1 MISEFLTRLRFLIL
15 RKKRSELDDEIRFH
29 LEQAIA
35 AKEGAGLSPS
45 EARRQALI
53 EFGGMDRTREQC
65 DEQRPGWWMDIFA
78 RDVRY
83 GLRMLRKSPGFTTV
97 VVLMLALGIGANTAV
112 FSVMNAV
119 LIQLLPVGRP
129 QGLYYVRMAN
139 GESNPPGAS
148 DTGDAHTS
156 FSEVTF
162 EALRQ
167 RSEIFEDLIA
177 YVPLSFNGSVAVRHS
192 ELPEEAAGEEV
203 SGNFFSGLSARIEVG
218 RGFTLDDEKSHAP
231 VVVLSNDYW
240 TRSFARD
247 PDILGKTVHIKGV
260 PFTVVG
266 VTARGFNGIEPAV
279 ATDFWIPLQKRAELH
294 AWGLPDDSL
303 YGSQRWWSLRMMAR
317 LRSGVSPMRAQQELS
332 GTFAAVVKQTIGDV
346 DPKEWKPVLDFAPAR
361 GIGGYNEEY
370 RTPVEILMGLVA
382 LVLLIACTNVA
393 MMLQAR
399 NSVRQHEFSLRMAIG
414 ASHANIFRQLLCE
427 SLLLVGAGAAL
438 GWLFAV
444 SATRMLASWSGI
456 ETGLSPDLTVLLFT
470 LLVSVLAAIVF
481 GLVPLW
487 SAVRAPVAGVLRST
501 SPNTSATRNRV
512 AAGRALLSAQIAV
525 CLILL
530 MAAGLLLR
538 TLRNFATQNLGMLA
552 NGLLV
557 FGITPQDSSDTHLFY
572 RRLLDQLGQLPG
584 VKSVSMAENRPGTGW
599 SDNNEL
605 TLDGVLQQG
614 ALLRSNDV
622 GAGFFRTM
630 GIPVVAGRDVAESDV
645 EKSQPIALV
654 NETFAK
660 RFLANTNP
668 LGHVLGSG
676 EDKRTIVGVVSDSKY
691 EAVAEKPMPMAYYA
705 AMQFSPLG
713 TMHLEVR
720 THGDAKVMLPALR
733 KSVAALYPSVPLE
746 RPMTQQAQFEKSYER
761 QRMFAALGGFFG
773 VLAALLV
780 ATGLYGT
787 YSFRVSRRRTEIG
800 LRMALGATRS
810 QVLTMIMR
818 ESLWV
823 LMLGLAVGIPLTLLA
838 MRPLKSMLY
847 GISAFD
853 PASFGLAI
861 AALAVVSGCA
871 AFVPARRAA
880 SVEPMEALRTE

>member
-1 MISEFLTRLRFLIL
+1 MPEFLSRLRFLIHP
-15 RKKRSELDDEIRFH
+15 KQQSELDDEIRFH

-35 AKEGAGLSPS
+35 AKEEAGLSRR

-53 EFGGMDRTREQC
+53 EFGGMDRTRELCEQ
-65 DEQRPGWWMDIFA
+65 QRPGWWMDNFA

-119 LIQLLPVGRP
+119 LLQLLPVGRP
-129 QGLYYVRMAN
+129 QGLYYVRMAE
-139 GESNPPGAS
+139 GEVNPPGAG
-148 DTGDAHTS
+148 DTGDPHTS
-156 FSEVTF
+156 FSEASF

-167 RSEIFEDLIA
+167 RSDVFEDLIA
-177 YVPLSFNGSVAVRHS
+177 YVPLSFNGSVAVRHG

-203 SGNFFSGLSARIEVG
+203 SGNFFSGLSARIELG
-218 RGFTLDDEKSHAP
+218 RGFTLENEKSHAP
-231 VVVLSNDYW
+231 VVVLSYDYW

-247 PDILGKTVHIKGV
+247 PDILDKTVSIKGI

-266 VTARGFNGIEPAV
+266 VTARGFKGIEPGA
-279 ATDFWIPLQKRAELH
+279 ATDFWIPLQDRAELN
-294 AWGLPDDSL
+294 AWGSPFDPL
-303 YGSQRWWSLRMMAR
+303 YGSPKWWSLRMMAR
-317 LRSGVSPMRAQQELS
+317 LRRGITPMRAQQELS

-346 DPKEWKPVLDFAPAR
+346 DGKEWKPLLDFTPAR
-361 GIGGYNEEY
+361 GISGYNEEY

-382 LVLLIACTNVA
+382 LVLLIACSNVA
-393 MMLQAR
+393 MMVQAR

-414 ASHANIFRQLLCE
+414 AGHGNIFRQLLCE

-444 SATRMLASWSGI
+444 LATRMLASWSGI
-456 ETGLSPDLTVLLFT
+456 ETGLSPDHTVLLFT
-470 LLVSVLAAIVF
+470 LLVSVLAALVF

-501 SPNTSATRNRV
+501 SSNTTAARNRV
-512 AAGRALLSAQIAV
+512 ATGRVVLSAQIAV

-538 TLRNFATQNLGMLA
+538 TLRNFATQNLGMQA
-552 NGLLV
+552 DGLLV
-557 FGITPQDSSDTHLFY
+557 FGITPQDSVDRHLFY
-572 RRLLDQLGQLPG
+572 RRLLDRIGELPG

-599 SDNNEL
+599 SNNNEL

-630 GIPVVAGRDVAESDV
+630 GIPVVAGRDVAEWDV
-645 EKSQPIALV
+645 EGSQSIALI
-654 NETFAK
+654 NETFSK
-660 RFLANTNP
+660 RFLPNTSP

-676 EDKRTIVGVVSDSKY
+676 KYKKTIVGVVHDSKY
-691 EAVAEKPMPMAYYA
+691 SGVDEEPMPMAYYA
-705 AMQFSPLG
+705 AMQSSTLG
-713 TMHLEVR
+713 TMHVEVR
-720 THGDAKVMLPALR
+720 TQGDAMVMLPALR
-733 KSVAALYPSVPLE
+733 KTVAALYPSVPLE
-746 RPMTQQAQFEKSYER
+746 RPMTQRAQFEKSYEQ
-761 QRMFAALGGFFG
+761 QRLFAALGGFFG

-787 YSFRVSRRRTEIG
+787 YSFRVSRRKTEIG
-800 LRMALGATRS
+800 LRMALGATRN

-823 LMLGLAVGIPLTLLA
+823 FVIGLAAGIPLSLLA
-838 MRPLKSMLY
+838 VHPLKSMLY
-847 GISAFD
+847 GISPFD
-853 PASFGLAI
+853 PLSFGLAI
-861 AALAVVSGCA
+861 AALALVSGCA
-871 AFVPARRAA
+871 AFAPARRAA
-880 SVEPMEALRTE
+880 SVEPMEALRAE